1 MLLQTAFTSLL
12 ANPGRSL
19 LTILGIVIGIIAIVL
34 VIALGQGAQN
44 LIVSELENFGANFI
58 IIRPGRQPDTPTDIA
73 ESILGDSIKE
83 KDIFALRRPENAPG
97 VVSVDPA
104 VLVTGEAT
112 YQENIFRP
120 MIFGWTANAMED
132 GFGISPAIGT
142 TFTDED
148 IRQRAKVA
156 IIGAT
161 MKEELFGS
169 SDAIGRSF
177 KLRGHNIRVIGVYP
191 PSGQIM
197 SFNMDEIAIIPYSTA
212 QKDILG
218 IDYYV
223 EVFVRTDPDADIETV
238 AEDIRATLRES
249 HGITDAAKDDFFVWT
264 QKDIVNR
271 LGLIT
276 QTLTLFLV
284 AIASISLLVGGIGI
298 MNIMLVSVTERTHEI
313 GLRKA
318 VGATNSNI
326 MRQFLAES
334 IILTATGGLIGTGIA
349 AALVFIITW
358 IAQTQYQIAWP
369 FYLPPFAILL
379 GIGMAT
385 MVGLIFGI
393 YPARKA
399 ALKDPIVS
407 LRYE

>member
-132 GFGISPAIGT
+132 GFGIRPAIGT

-191 PSGQIM
+191 PRGQIM
-197 SFNMDEIAIIPYSTA
+197 SFNMDEIAIVPYSTA

-238 AEDIRATLRES
+238 AEDIRAT
-249 HGITDAAKDDFFVWT
+249 
-264 QKDIVNR
+264 
-271 LGLIT
+271 
-276 QTLTLFLV
+276 
-284 AIASISLLVGGIGI
+284 
-298 MNIMLVSVTERTHEI
+298 
-313 GLRKA
+313 
-318 VGATNSNI
+318 
-326 MRQFLAES
+326 
-334 IILTATGGLIGTGIA
+334 
-349 AALVFIITW
+349 
-358 IAQTQYQIAWP
+358 
-369 FYLPPFAILL
+369 
-379 GIGMAT
+379 
-385 MVGLIFGI
+385 
-393 YPARKA
+393 
-399 ALKDPIVS
+399 
-407 LRYE
+407 

>member
-73 ESILGDSIKE
+73 ESILCDSIKE

-132 GFGISPAIGT
+132 GFGIRPAIGT

-197 SFNMDEIAIIPYSTA
+197 SFNMDEIAIVPYSTA
-212 QKDILG
+212 HKDILG

-249 HGITDAAKDDFFVWT
+249 HGITAAAKDDFFVWT

-318 VGATNSNI
+318 VGATNNDI
-326 MRQFLAES
+326 LQQFLIES
-334 IILTATGGLIGTGIA
+334 VLLTLAGGVLGIA
-349 AALVFIITW
+349 VGAGL
-358 IAQTQYQIAWP
+358 
-369 FYLPPFAILL
+369 
-379 GIGMAT
+379 
-385 MVGLIFGI
+385 VGLIYVIFTTFFTAIGWVFAFPLSAVVLGLLVSGVAGIAFGI
-393 YPARKA
+393 YPARQA
-399 ALKDPIVS
+399 ARKNPIDA
-407 LRYE
+407 LRY

>member
-58 IIRPGRQPDTPTDIA
+58 IIRPGRHPDTPTDIA

-197 SFNMDEIAIIPYSTA
+197 SFNMDEIAIVPYSTA

-249 HGITDAAKDDFFVWT
+249 HGITAAAKDDFFVWT

-369 FYLPPFAILL
+369 FYLPPFSILL
-379 GIGMAT
+379 C
-385 MVGLIFGI
+385 
-393 YPARKA
+393 
-399 ALKDPIVS
+399 
-407 LRYE
+407 